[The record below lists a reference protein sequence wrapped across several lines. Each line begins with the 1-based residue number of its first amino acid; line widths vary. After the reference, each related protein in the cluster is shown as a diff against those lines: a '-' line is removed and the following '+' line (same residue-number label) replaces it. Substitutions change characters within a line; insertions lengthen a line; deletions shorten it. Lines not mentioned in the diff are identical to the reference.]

1 MDIGE
6 ALSRLFYGYTRQ
18 IVILFYGYTRQIVIL
33 FYGSVQ
39 AVSGVI
45 GSDTIKYST

>member
-6 ALSRLFYGYTRQ
+6 ALSRLFYGSNRQ
-18 IVILFYGYTRQIVIL
+18 IVILFYGYTRQKVIL

-39 AVSGVI
+39 AMSSVI
-45 GSDTIKYST
+45 GSDTIK